1 VKVSATSG
9 VRLNSI
15 TAQGGS
21 DNDRRTSSTKY
32 NVGFS

>member
-1 VKVSATSG
+1 VSAISE

-21 DNDRRTSSTKY
+21 DNDRRTSSTTY
-32 NVGFS
+32 NDSFS